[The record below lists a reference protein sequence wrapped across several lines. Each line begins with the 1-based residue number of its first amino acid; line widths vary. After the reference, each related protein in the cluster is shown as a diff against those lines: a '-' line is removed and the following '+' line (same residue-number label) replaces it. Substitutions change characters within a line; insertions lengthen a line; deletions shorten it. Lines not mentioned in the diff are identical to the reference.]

1 MKSPFANCDATFKCE
16 KSKLTFRKESF
27 EYVHLFYECNETKE
41 RFTTDEIDEVNVSQI
56 YNQYRVKYGIPFPDE
71 IKQIREKYD
80 LPATKMS
87 QILGFGDNQYRL
99 YENGEMPSE
108 ANGKILMSIMLP
120 QVFDSYI
127 HNAKNQFTPDEYAKI
142 LSKAN
147 IGTINKEKEYLK
159 NIIFDSER
167 GVFNGFAKRSL
178 TKLKNTMLFFIDR
191 CGSLFKTKMNKL
203 LFYTDF
209 YAYKTYGMAITGLS
223 YKAIQFGP
231 IPNNYKKIYA
241 FVDEIDE
248 MPVSFGNV
256 EGDKLVSTIQPDM
269 SVFSEKELNVLNQVA
284 TKFGNMTSKEMSEIS
299 HNEDAWKNN
308 VGNFGAIDFSYAFS
322 LKAI

>member
-1 MKSPFANCDATFKCE
+1 
-16 KSKLTFRKESF
+16 
-27 EYVHLFYECNETKE
+27 
-41 RFTTDEIDEVNVSQI
+41 
-56 YNQYRVKYGIPFPDE
+56 
-71 IKQIREKYD
+71 
-80 LPATKMS
+80 
-87 QILGFGDNQYRL
+87 
-99 YENGEMPSE
+99 
-108 ANGKILMSIMLP
+108 
-120 QVFDSYI
+120 
-127 HNAKNQFTPDEYAKI
+127 
-142 LSKAN
+142 
-147 IGTINKEKEYLK
+147 
-159 NIIFDSER
+159 
-167 GVFNGFAKRSL
+167 
-178 TKLKNTMLFFIDR
+178 
-191 CGSLFKTKMNKL
+191 
-203 LFYTDF
+203 TDF